1 MSAKWNWNKCFTY
14 PKSKRQVLEGLRHY
28 DVVDGLLP
36 SVTTILSDTKSEE
49 KLASLQRW
57 RERVGQDEATR
68 ITDQSGQRGTIMHNY
83 LEGYLKG
90 QNRLDLSPVGVTAGG
105 MATKVMEEG
114 CLLYTSPS
122 PRDRT
127 RSRMPSSA

>member
-57 RERVGQDEATR
+57 RERVGQDEA
-68 ITDQSGQRGTIMHNY
+68 RGS
-83 LEGYLKG
+83 
-90 QNRLDLSPVGVTAGG
+90 R
-105 MATKVMEEG
+105 TKVDSEV
-114 CLLYTSPS
+114 
-122 PRDRT
+122 
-127 RSRMPSSA
+127 RSCTIT